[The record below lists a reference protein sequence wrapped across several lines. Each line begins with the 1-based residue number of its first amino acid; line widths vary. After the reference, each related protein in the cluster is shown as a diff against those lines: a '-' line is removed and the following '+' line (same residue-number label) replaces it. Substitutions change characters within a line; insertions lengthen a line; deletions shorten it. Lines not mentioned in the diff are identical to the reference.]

1 MKSHRISYIDALR
14 GLTMILVVYSHI
26 QVIGYHAII
35 KNSFNS
41 FFLLFRMPLF
51 FFISGWVLY
60 KSSRIWDYKTT
71 KTFLMNKFQVQIL
84 STLIFFLIFVHLQN
98 LDFIKAIGT
107 FKAGYWFT
115 YTLFF
120 YFIFYVFSNIIS
132 SFFSRKFEDCIIISF
147 ALLILIIFYITL
159 VDTDEKHAQIYGI
172 IGIPQWR
179 YYVFFVFGTLI
190 KKYYDSFIVITSNSN
205 KMATIIILFSL
216 LYLFGGNISLP
227 HFGTIR
233 IFLLGFLGITIL
245 LTTFRLSD
253 EYFDTN
259 HFIAKS
265 MKYIGRHTLDI
276 YLLHYFFLPSN
287 LTMFGTYFQST
298 SNPVIELF
306 VSLTIAIL
314 VITVCLAVSK
324 VLRTSPILAHY
335 LFGQK
340 I

>member
-1 MKSHRISYIDALR
+1 MR

-26 QVIGYHAII
+26 QLVGYHALL
-35 KNSFNS
+35 KDSFNS
-41 FFLLFRMPLF
+41 FFVLFRMPLF

-60 KSSRIWDYKTT
+60 KSSRIWDYRTT

-84 STLIFFLIFVHLQN
+84 STLVFFLLFVYLQH
-98 LDFIKAIGT
+98 LDFLKALGPM
-107 FKAGYWFT
+107 KAGYWFT

-120 YFIFYVFSNIIS
+120 YFIFYVLSATIA
-132 SFFSRKFEDCIIISF
+132 SFFNRQFEDYIIISLAF
-147 ALLILIIFYITL
+147 LILLIYYVTI
-159 VDTDEKHAQIYGI
+159 VETDERYTQIYGI

-179 YYVFFVFGTLI
+179 YYIFFVFGTLV
-190 KKYYDSFIVITSNSN
+190 KKYYNTFISITGNSYR
-205 KMATIIILFSL
+205 MAIIIILFSL
-216 LYLFGGNISLP
+216 LYLFGRNISLP
-227 HFGTIR
+227 HFDTIR
-233 IFLLGFLGITIL
+233 GFLLGFLSITIL

-265 MKYIGRHTLDI
+265 MKYIGRHTLDV
-276 YLLHYFFLPSN
+276 YLLHHFFLPRN
-287 LTMFGTYFQST
+287 LTGIGAYFQT
-298 SNPVIELF
+298 NPNPVIELF
-306 VSLTIAIL
+306 ISVIFALL
-314 VITVCLAVSK
+314 VISVCLVVSK